1 MSPEQI
7 PLLQDIPR
15 PTLEKLTLT
24 RSYRSG
30 NTIFHQGET
39 TSGLWIVM
47 NGQIAVER
55 LGPDGYIFATG
66 IWLPGD
72 IIGIAGL
79 WDDSPYPATARA
91 MATPTEV
98 LWMPREHVI
107 AAQREFPAFGIAMC
121 KTLAQRLRLV
131 QESAADTR
139 GRPVVAQVAG
149 VLAILAERM
158 GSGINLT
165 HEELA
170 RMLGVQRET
179 ITRSLHILVKENI
192 ISSGHGTVHV
202 HNIDKLKEWMT
213 KAITS

>member
-1 MSPEQI
+1 VSPEQI
-7 PLLQDIPR
+7 PLLQDIPGAA
-15 PTLEKLTLT
+15 LEKWTLT
-24 RSYRSG
+24 RSYRAG
-30 NTIFHQGET
+30 NIIFRQGET
-39 TSGLWIVM
+39 TSGLWVVLQ
-47 NGQIAVER
+47 GQIAVER
-55 LGPDGYIFATG
+55 LGPDGHIFATG

-91 MATPTEV
+91 MTTPTEV
-98 LWMPREHVI
+98 LWMSREHVLV
-107 AAQREFPAFGIAMC
+107 AQREIPLFGIAMC

-139 GRPVVAQVAG
+139 GRPVIAQVAG

-158 GSGINLT
+158 GPSISLT

-179 ITRSLHILVKENI
+179 ITRSLHTLVKEHI
-192 ISSGHGTVHV
+192 ISSGHGTVRV
-202 HNIDKLKEWMT
+202 HDIDELKEWIT
-213 KAITS
+213 KAIY